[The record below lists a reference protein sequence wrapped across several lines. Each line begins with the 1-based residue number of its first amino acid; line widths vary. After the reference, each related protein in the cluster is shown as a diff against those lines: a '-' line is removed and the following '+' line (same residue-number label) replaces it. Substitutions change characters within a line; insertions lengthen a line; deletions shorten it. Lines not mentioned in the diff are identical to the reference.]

1 MPENYYRQYLPS
13 AELSGFIE
21 CYWVLRS
28 AQQELHDCQRLIP
41 GGRVEMIF
49 NFGDPFH
56 WLIDGH
62 APVTPPPQGQLA
74 VDLQIMGQRDRIF
87 FTRATGSTD
96 LLGIRFKPGGIRAF
110 TRIPVS
116 EFLNSMVPADLV
128 LGNHTHVWEALLS
141 EEKDDLSRIL
151 TLNRLLRNV
160 RQDPPAEWAVLQ
172 AALGLIRGNTEE
184 PSTLALCQQSGW
196 YYKKME
202 RAFLQSIGYTPKYFH
217 RVVRFNKAVRLMNDR
232 RDESLTGIA
241 YSCGYYDQ
249 SHFIRDF
256 HRFAGTSPGRFT
268 SEENA
273 IAELLIRYQPV

>member
-1 MPENYYRQYLPS
+1 MYKSYYRQYHPS

-21 CYWVLRS
+21 CYWILRS

-49 NFGDPFH
+49 NFGDPCQ
-56 WLIDGH
+56 WLIDGRSSDI
-62 APVTPPPQGQLA
+62 PSPQGQLA
-74 VDLQIMGQRDRIF
+74 VGLQIMGQRDRIYF
-87 FTRATGSTD
+87 VRPTGRTN

-110 TRIPVS
+110 TRVPVS

-128 LGNHTHVWEALLS
+128 LGKGTHSWEALLS
-141 EEKDDLSRIL
+141 EEKEDLARVL
-151 TLNRLLRNV
+151 TLDRLLQAA

-172 AALGLIRGNTEE
+172 AALGLLRGNTEE

-202 RAFLQSIGYTPKYFH
+202 RAFLQSVGYTPKYFH
-217 RVVRFNKAVRLMNDR
+217 RVVRFNKAVRLMNNR
-232 RDESLTGIA
+232 REESLTGIA

-256 HRFAGTSPGRFT
+256 HQFAGTSPGRFAT
-268 SEENA
+268 EENA
-273 IAELLIRYQPV
+273 IADLLIRYQPV